1 MMIEE
6 LDKPGTVLSGT
17 QDIRP
22 WLGIGLL
29 ILGVGVAFWV
39 LTQILRLFSTPEA
52 FQPFLDLIP
61 EDLTIKWTTGNVTI
75 PAQLLAYAIPFT
87 LLLLATGFAHLF
99 IIQGV
104 NLVQSNPHLWRKP

>member
-1 MMIEE
+1 MIEE
-6 LDKPGTVLSGT
+6 PDKPAALLSGT
-17 QDIRP
+17 QDVRP

-39 LTQILRLFSTPEA
+39 LMQVLRLFSTPEA
-52 FQPFLDLIP
+52 FQPFLNLIP
-61 EDLTIKWTTGNVTI
+61 EDLTIKWTTGNITI
-75 PAQLLAYAIPFT
+75 PAQILAYAIPFT

-104 NLVQSNPHLWRKP
+104 KLVQSNPRVWRKT